1 MPKKKDLNPEKRE
14 EICNRLLEIL
24 GLDENNCFIRSDMD
38 ENEEKQQ
45 QIIDMKPNKGIFC
58 MCKNRSIQTKLSRAT
73 SVSKY
78 SKRNITKSGLHDN
91 WKTIHKTNPKQHNA
105 TNDYL
110 HSNKKSVRIS

>member
-45 QIIDMKPNKGIFC
+45 QIIDMKPEIKEYFACAKIAAFKPNFHVQRPYLSIVKGILQNQGYTIIG
-58 MCKNRSIQTKLSRAT
+58 KLYIKRIQSNIMQRTIIDT
-73 SVSKY
+73 VT
-78 SKRNITKSGLHDN
+78 RNQSE
-91 WKTIHKTNPKQHNA
+91 
-105 TNDYL
+105 
-110 HSNKKSVRIS
+110 

>member
-24 GLDENNCFIRSDMD
+24 GLDDNNCFIRSDMD

-45 QIIDMKPNKGIFC
+45 QIIDMKPEIKEYFACAKIAAFKPNFHVQ
-58 MCKNRSIQTKLSRAT
+58 RPYLSI
-73 SVSKY
+73 V
-78 SKRNITKSGLHDN
+78 TKSGLHDN

-110 HSNKKSVRIS
+110 HSIKKSVRIS